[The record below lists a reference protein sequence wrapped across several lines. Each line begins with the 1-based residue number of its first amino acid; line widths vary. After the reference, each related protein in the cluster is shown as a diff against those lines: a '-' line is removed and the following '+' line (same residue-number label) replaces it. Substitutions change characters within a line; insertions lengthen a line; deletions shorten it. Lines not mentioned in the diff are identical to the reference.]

1 MKYLHTFFF
10 SFTLCIGILGL
21 FFFTPKT
28 AQAQYSAELNTQ
40 LGAVVGQNGAD
51 IAESK
56 DPRLVAAFIIK
67 NVLTILGTVFL
78 AYMVYAGYLWMTAA
92 GDDEQIN
99 QAKSII
105 IRSTLG
111 VFVIL
116 SAYSI
121 TVFVTTKFIPLD
133 DSANTPNT
141 SQEELDAVQ
150 RNQQPFINNDP
161 LNQDI
166 NRFRQ

>member
-1 MKYLHTFFF
+1 MTFIK
-10 SFTLCIGILGL
+10 TILLSLGAVVAFGL
-21 FFFTPKT
+21 FVGSTPQP
-28 AQAQYSAELNTQ
+28 ALAQYSNDLNSQ
-40 LGAVVGQNGAD
+40 LGAVVGTNGAD

-56 DPRLVAAFIIK
+56 DPRLVIALIIK
-67 NVLTILGTVFL
+67 GALTILGTLFL
-78 AYMVYAGYLWMTAA
+78 AYMVYAGYLWTTAA

-99 QAKSII
+99 TAKSTIV
-105 IRSTLG
+105 RSTIGILI
-111 VFVIL
+111 IL

-121 TVFVTTKFIPLD
+121 TVFVTTKLVPLD
-133 DSANTPNT
+133 ASTNIPDTP
-141 SQEELDAVQ
+141 QEELDAVQ